1 MAQRL
6 GTSIARATGK
16 SMLGVSRFAFRTT
29 GNLAEGLFRWC
40 TTDNLGVG
48 RSLSN
53 MPRMGF
59 LDSLGYIAWT
69 LVYGIVGALV
79 AGLTAFVLI
88 AYGIPLVFDFLF
100 FM

>member
-6 GTSIARATGK
+6 STSIARATGQSVIALTK
-16 SMLGVSRFAFRTT
+16 LTFRTT
-29 GNLAEGLFRWC
+29 GKLADGLFRWA
-40 TTDNLGVG
+40 TTDHLGVG

-53 MPRMGF
+53 MPNMGF

-88 AYGIPLVFDFLF
+88 AYGIPLFIDFLF
-100 FM
+100 L

>member
-29 GNLAEGLFRWC
+29 GKLVEGLFRWA
-40 TTDNLGVG
+40 TTDHIGVG

-53 MPRMGF
+53 MPNMGF

-88 AYGIPLVFDFLF
+88 AYGIPLFIDFLF
-100 FM
+100 L